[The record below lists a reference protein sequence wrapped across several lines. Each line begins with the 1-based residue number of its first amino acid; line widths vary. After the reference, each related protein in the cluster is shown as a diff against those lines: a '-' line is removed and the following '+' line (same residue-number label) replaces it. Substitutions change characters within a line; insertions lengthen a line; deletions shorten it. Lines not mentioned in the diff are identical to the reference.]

1 MQLVLGHCGV
11 SRNEA
16 CDAKSEKASDLSQLT
31 DTWSTGIVALAERII
46 RARQLKPE
54 ARRSA
59 VRGDWEP
66 TRTDPTLTRGEEAA
80 LARLRSGVSH
90 TIRMA
95 ATTTAARHPTHM
107 LLVRLGC
114 RTADTQRTLHGS
126 AASSRWTHPATIRRP
141 ADCPVCGRHCSYRT
155 GVVTHMVDAQGT
167 TRPQELR
174 EFNFPDESEPPEIP
188 PEPTP
193 AT

>member
-16 CDAKSEKASDLSQLT
+16 CGAKSEKASDLSQLT
-31 DTWSTGIVALAERII
+31 DTWTTGIVALAKSII

-66 TRTDPTLTRGEEAA
+66 TRTDATLTRGEEAA

-90 TIRMA
+90 KYGWLLRPLQPAIPRTCCWCGSDPA
-95 ATTTAARHPTHM
+95 QQARKE
-107 LLVRLGC
+107 L
-114 RTADTQRTLHGS
+114 RTETPPSPAGP
-126 AASSRWTHPATIRRP
+126 HPATIRRP
-141 ADCPVCGRHCSYRT
+141 ADCPVCGRHCSCRT
-155 GVVTHMVDAQGT
+155 GVVAHMVDAQGM
-167 TRPQELR
+167 TRSPR
-174 EFNFPDESEPPEIP
+174 SCGNSNFSW
-188 PEPTP
+188 
-193 AT
+193 

>member
-16 CDAKSEKASDLSQLT
+16 CDAESEKASDLSQLT
-31 DTWSTGIVALAERII
+31 DTWSTGIVALAEGII

-66 TRTDPTLTRGEEAA
+66 TRTDATLTRGEEAA

-90 TIRMA
+90 KYGWLLRPLRPAIPRTCCWCGSDA
-95 ATTTAARHPTHM
+95 AQQARKELRTETPPPPTGPSPPRSDGRQTARCAEGTAAAA
-107 LLVRLGC
+107 LV
-114 RTADTQRTLHGS
+114 S
-126 AASSRWTHPATIRRP
+126 
-141 ADCPVCGRHCSYRT
+141 
-155 GVVTHMVDAQGT
+155 
-167 TRPQELR
+167 
-174 EFNFPDESEPPEIP
+174 
-188 PEPTP
+188 
-193 AT
+193 